1 MMSQVGYNNIWTFT
15 AYASKQSY
23 RMGRKLWEVQIKN
36 LVPTAGLNDSL
47 TKYFKGSA
55 YTATWFVGLIDNAN
69 FSALAATD
77 TAAKITTSAPS
88 GGTNGWRESVAYT
101 ETVRQTLTLGTAVAG
116 VISNASSLAA
126 FTINAPIT
134 LKGGF
139 LVSNSTKGGN
149 SGILFGEAGFV
160 DGTQTLASG
169 RVLTIQV
176 DITATSV

>member
-1 MMSQVGYNNIWTFT
+1 MMSQVGYKNIWKFT
-15 AYASKQSY
+15 AYADADHH
-23 RMGRKLWEVQIKN
+23 RRGIPLWEKTITN

-88 GGTNGWRESVAYT
+88 GGTNAWRESVAYT
-101 ETVRQTLTLGTAVAG
+101 ETVRQTLTLGTAAAG
-116 VISNASSLAA
+116 IMSNSASLAT
-126 FTINAPIT
+126 FTINAPT
-134 LKGGF
+134 VLKGGF
-139 LVSNSTKGGN
+139 LVSTSTKGGTT
-149 SGILFGEAGFV
+149 GVLFGEAGFALGV
-160 DGTQTLASG
+160 QTLVSG
-169 RVLTIQV
+169 NILTIQV